1 MPRPKKTPLVTEAE
15 NAIDV
20 VETSEVIEDLNT
32 IIIDDELFNFDD
44 LSEPDYDE
52 DFINLIPGKLYYEI
66 FDGYL

>member
-32 IIIDDELFNFDD
+32 IIIDDELFNFESD
-44 LSEPDYDE
+44 EPAA
-52 DFINLIPGKLYYEI
+52 LYR
-66 FDGYL
+66 

>member
-32 IIIDDELFNFDD
+32 IIIDDELFNFESD
-44 LSEPDYDE
+44 EPA
-52 DFINLIPGKLYYEI
+52 PLYRGHAMHVEYGGLE
-66 FDGYL
+66 